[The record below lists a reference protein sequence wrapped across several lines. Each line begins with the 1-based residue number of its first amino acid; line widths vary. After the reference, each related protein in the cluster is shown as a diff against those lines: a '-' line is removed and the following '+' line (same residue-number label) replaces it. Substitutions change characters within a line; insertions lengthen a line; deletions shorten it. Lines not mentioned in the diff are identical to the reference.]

1 MILRSLFS
9 VAVLVGSLG
18 AAHADPAKKP
28 GTKTTTTSITGSKH
42 DNSAPI
48 NISSDNFQGDMET
61 KIGTY
66 IGNVIVIQGDY
77 KLHGDKMN
85 VHVVNGKASSID
97 GEGNILFNS
106 GIETASGDTGV
117 YDLNAHTITLDGRV
131 VLTKEKNVM
140 RGTHLVMN
148 LDTNKAYLTAKGM
161 PAGPG
166 GTGRVQGLFIPPPK
180 KDDGSKPAQ
189 SQTNGKSP
197 SQ

>member
-1 MILRSLFS
+1 MILRTLLS
-9 VAVLVGSLG
+9 VAILPALFAVAQ
-18 AAHADPAKKP
+18 AAPAAKP

-77 KLHGDKMN
+77 KLRADKMN
-85 VHVVNGKASSID
+85 VHVVDGKASSID
-97 GEGNILFNS
+97 AAGNILFNS

-117 YDLNAHTITLDGRV
+117 YDLNAHTITLDGKV
-131 VLTKEKNVM
+131 VLTKTKNVM

-161 PAGPG
+161 AGG
-166 GTGRVQGLFIPPPK
+166 GRVQGLFIPPPK
-180 KDDGSKPAQ
+180 KDGGTAPSQ

-197 SQ
+197 GH

>member
-1 MILRSLFS
+1 MILRTFFS
-9 VAVLVGSLG
+9 ATILLASF
-18 AAHADPAKKP
+18 AAAEAAPAKQT
-28 GTKTTTTSITGSKH
+28 TKTTTTSITGSKH

-66 IGNVIVIQGDY
+66 IGNVIAIQGDY
-77 KLHGDKMN
+77 KLRADKMN
-85 VHVVNGKASSID
+85 VHVVNGKATSID
-97 GEGNILFNS
+97 GAGNVLFNS

-117 YDLNAHTITLDGRV
+117 YDLNAHTVTLDGKV
-131 VLTKEKNVM
+131 VLTKAKNVM

-161 PAGPG
+161 AGG
-166 GTGRVQGLFIPPPK
+166 GRVQGLFIPPPK
-180 KDDGSKPAQ
+180 KDDGATPSQ

-197 SQ
+197 GH

>member
-1 MILRSLFS
+1 MIFRTLIGTAILL
-9 VAVLVGSLG
+9 ASLG
-18 AAHADPAKKP
+18 AAQAEPAAKP

-48 NISSDNFQGDMET
+48 NISSDNFEGDLET

-66 IGNVIVIQGDY
+66 VGNVIVIQGDY
-77 KLHGDKMN
+77 KLRADKMN
-85 VHVVNGKASSID
+85 VHVVDGKASSID
-97 GEGNILFNS
+97 GAGNVLFNS

-117 YDLNAHTITLDGRV
+117 YDLDARTVTLDGRV
-131 VLTKEKNVM
+131 VLTKAKDVM

-161 PAGPG
+161 PGPNG
-166 GTGRVQGLFIPPPK
+166 GGRVTGLFIPPK
-180 KDDGSKPAQ
+180 KDDGSTPSQ

-197 SQ
+197 SH

>member
-1 MILRSLFS
+1 MILRTLLS
-9 VAVLVGSLG
+9 VAILPALLG
-18 AAHADPAKKP
+18 VAEAAPAAKP

-77 KLHGDKMN
+77 KLRADKMN
-85 VHVVNGKASSID
+85 VHVVNGKASTID
-97 GEGNILFNS
+97 AAGNILFNS

-117 YDLNAHTITLDGRV
+117 YDLNAHTITMDGKV
-131 VLTKEKNVM
+131 VLTKVKNVM

-161 PAGPG
+161 AGG
-166 GTGRVQGLFIPPPK
+166 GRVQGLFIPPPK
-180 KDDGSKPAQ
+180 KDDGTAPSQ

-197 SQ
+197 GH

>member
-1 MILRSLFS
+1 MIFRTLF
-9 VAVLVGSLG
+9 G
-18 AAHADPAKKP
+18 AAILLACLGVAQTALAAKA
-28 GTKTTTTSITGSKH
+28 GGKTTTTSITGSKH

-48 NISSDNFQGDMET
+48 NISSDNFQGDLQT

-77 KLHGDKMN
+77 KLRADKMN

-97 GEGNILFNS
+97 GEGNVLFNS
-106 GIETASGDTGV
+106 GIESASGDNGV
-117 YDLNAHTITLDGRV
+117 YDLNAHTVTLDGKV

-148 LDTNKAYLTAKGM
+148 LDTNKASLTAKGM
-161 PAGPG
+161 AGG
-166 GTGRVQGLFIPPPK
+166 GRVQGLFVPAK
-180 KDDGSKPAQ
+180 KDDGTAPQ

-197 SQ
+197 SH

>member
-1 MILRSLFS
+1 MILRFFLS
-9 VAVLVGSLG
+9 VAILPALLG
-18 AAHADPAKKP
+18 VADAAPAAKA

-61 KIGTY
+61 KVGTY

-77 KLHGDKMN
+77 KLRSDKMN
-85 VHVVNGKASSID
+85 VHVVNGKASTID
-97 GEGNILFNS
+97 AAGNILFNS

-117 YDLNAHTITLDGRV
+117 YDLNAHTVTLDGKV
-131 VLTKEKNVM
+131 VLTKAKNVM

-161 PAGPG
+161 AGG
-166 GTGRVQGLFIPPPK
+166 GRVQGLFVPAK
-180 KDDGSKPAQ
+180 KDDAATSSQ
-189 SQTNGKSP
+189 SQTNGKP
-197 SQ
+197 PGQ